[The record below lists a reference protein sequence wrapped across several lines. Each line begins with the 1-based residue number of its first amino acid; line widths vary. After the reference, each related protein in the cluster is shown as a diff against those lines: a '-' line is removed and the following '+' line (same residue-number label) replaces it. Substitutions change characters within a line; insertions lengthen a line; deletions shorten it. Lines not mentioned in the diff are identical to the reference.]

1 VIAATDAKGGTFSST
16 GTFTVAASSVP
27 VPTMSSVLVAEASSP
42 KNGILEASDQL
53 KITWAASQG
62 PIASQSLTVDGRR
75 IATIN
80 GPYGHL
86 YYSCSI
92 GAWSAG
98 SHSYAITATNASG
111 FSSTNSG
118 TFSVAASASTP
129 VTIGSIVVAEAAVP
143 RDGTLDSTESLVIT
157 WAASSSSKIASQA
170 VTIDGRTVSTIYGPY
185 GGLYYSSP
193 IGAWSAGSHY
203 YTITTTDA
211 TGLSATCNGSFAVVT
226 LNNLASASAATSTNA
241 AAVNRAD
248 LLAAVMREMDAPL
261 GYGDSTSDEL
271 ISDRLL

>member
-1 VIAATDAKGGTFSST
+1 
-16 GTFTVAASSVP
+16 VAASSVP
-27 VPTMSSVLVAEASSP
+27 VPAISSVLVAEASSP

-53 KITWAASQG
+53 RITWAASQG

-75 IATIN
+75 ITTIN

-111 FSSTNSG
+111 FSSTTSG

-129 VTIGSIVVAEAAVP
+129 ITIGKVAVAEAAAAA

-170 VTIDGRTVSTIYGPY
+170 VTIDGRAVSTVYGPY
-185 GGLYYSSP
+185 GGLYYSCP

-211 TGLSATCNGSFAVVT
+211 TGLSATCNGSFAVVV
-226 LNNLASASAATSTNA
+226 LNHSASASAATPTNA

-248 LLAAVMREMDAPL
+248 LLAAVMREMDDGL
-261 GYGDSTSDEL
+261 GNDDSSLDDL
-271 ISDRLL
+271 V